1 MKPNYKSFFKETV
14 FFSFRNMDLAGQY
27 GSIKHESTAN
37 GMNTVIVVILALMM
51 ISFIVLTVIF
61 VAKVPIIQKKIS

>member
-1 MKPNYKSFFKETV
+1 
-14 FFSFRNMDLAGQY
+14 MDLAGQY

-37 GMNTVIVVILALMM
+37 GMNTVIVVILALVM

-61 VAKVPIIQKKIS
+61 VAKVQIYSIFFLVSSIFSVL